1 MIFADI
7 LPWILGVLGAASIL
21 CVIRAVLGPTA
32 PDRMVAIDTLTV
44 IVVLIL
50 TLLSVY
56 YRASIYLDIAL
67 IYAFLNFLG
76 TVALAKYLE
85 GRGLET

>member
-7 LPWILGVLGAASIL
+7 LPWILGALVVANIM
-21 CVIRAVLGPTA
+21 CVVRAVLGPTI

-50 TLLSVY
+50 VLLGVY
-56 YRASIYLDIAL
+56 YSAAIYLDIAL

>member
-1 MIFADI
+1 MIFATI
-7 LPWILGVLGAASIL
+7 LPWILGALGVASIL
-21 CVIRAVLGPTA
+21 CVVRAVLGPTA
-32 PDRMVAIDTLTV
+32 PDRIVAIDTLTV

-50 TLLSVY
+50 VLLGVY

-67 IYAFLNFLG
+67 VYALLNFLG
-76 TVALAKYLE
+76 TVAIAKYLE

>member
-1 MIFADI
+1 MIFADL
-7 LPWILGVLGAASIL
+7 LPWILGVLGVASIL

-50 TLLSVY
+50 TLLGVY

>member
-7 LPWILGVLGAASIL
+7 LPWILGALGVASII
-21 CVIRAVLGPTA
+21 CVIRAVLGPTV

-50 TLLSVY
+50 TLLGVY

>member
-7 LPWILGVLGAASIL
+7 LPWILGALGVASIL
-21 CVIRAVLGPTA
+21 CTIRAVLGPTI

-50 TLLSVY
+50 TLLGVY

>member
-1 MIFADI
+1 MIYADI
-7 LPWILGVLGAASIL
+7 LPWILGALGVASII
-21 CVIRAVLGPTA
+21 CAIRAVLGPTI

-50 TLLSVY
+50 VLLGVY

-76 TVALAKYLE
+76 TIALAKYLE

>member
-1 MIFADI
+1 MIFVDI
-7 LPWILGVLGAASIL
+7 LPWILGVLGVASIM

-67 IYAFLNFLG
+67 VYAFLNFLG